1 MTVTDETLR
10 SSLALVSRAADY
22 AARRHVRQRRKGASQ
37 EPYVNHLADVAS
49 LLAQCLHEPNP
60 QLLAAA
66 WLHDVLED
74 TCPTPEEYA
83 RTKAEIETQFGPA
96 VLGIVL
102 EVTDDKSLPKEE
114 RKRLQIATTA
124 GKSREAGLLKIADK
138 TSNVY
143 AVAVSRPVGWD
154 GPRVADYVRWAQAVV
169 ASCRGL
175 NAELEKAFDVAV
187 SAAHAALLSTDPMFD
202 HLFVNPR
209 SDSR

>member
-1 MTVTDETLR
+1 MTATDETLR
-10 SSLALVSRAADY
+10 SGLGLVSRAADY
-22 AARRHVRQRRKGASQ
+22 AARRHVKQRRKGASQ
-37 EPYVNHLADVAS
+37 EPYVNHLAEVVN
-49 LLAQCLHEPNP
+49 LLAQSLDEPNP
-60 QLLAAA
+60 ELLAAA

-74 TCPTPEEYA
+74 TWPTPEEYA
-83 RTKAEIETQFGPA
+83 RTKAEIEKQFGPA
-96 VLGIVL
+96 VLGIVI
-102 EVTDDKSLPKEE
+102 EVTDDKSLPKEM
-114 RKRLQIATTA
+114 RKRLQIETTA
-124 GKSREAGLLKIADK
+124 GKSREARLLKIADK

-154 GPRVADYVRWAQAVV
+154 GPRVVEYVRWAQAVV

>member
-1 MTVTDETLR
+1 MSSHVVDLR

-22 AARRHVRQRRKGASQ
+22 AARRHVRQRRNGASQ

-49 LLAQCLHEPNP
+49 LLAQSLHEPNP

-83 RTKAEIETQFGPA
+83 RTKAEIERQFGPV
-96 VLGIVL
+96 VLGIVI
-102 EVTDDKSLPKEE
+102 EVTDDESLPKEE

-124 GKSREAGLLKIADK
+124 GKSREARLLKIADK

-154 GPRVADYVRWAQAVV
+154 GPRVVEYIRWAQAVV

-175 NAELEKAFDVAV
+175 NAELEKAFDTSVA
-187 SAAHAALLSTDPMFD
+187 AAQAALLSTDPMFD
-202 HLFVNPR
+202 HLFSKPR
-209 SDSR
+209 SDS